1 MAKVISDPDNPKDV
15 LGDGDKSQCSLWCL
29 VLYGHDECA
38 QHVAARHD
46 RVLMRR
52 LALGAL
58 WPCTRGYEARH
69 RLVLM
74 HRLVLGA
81 L

>member
-1 MAKVISDPDNPKDV
+1 MGLLPEARIQPVLMHRLV
-15 LGDGDKSQCSLWCL
+15 LGAWCL
-29 VLYGHDECA
+29 VLYDHDECA

-58 WPCTRGYEARH
+58 
-69 RLVLM
+69 
-74 HRLVLGA
+74 
-81 L
+81 